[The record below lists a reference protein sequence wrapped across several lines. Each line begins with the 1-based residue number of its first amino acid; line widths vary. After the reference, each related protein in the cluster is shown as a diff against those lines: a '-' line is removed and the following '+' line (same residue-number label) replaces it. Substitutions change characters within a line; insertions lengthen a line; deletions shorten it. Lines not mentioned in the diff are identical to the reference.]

1 MPVATQCLASR
12 PSGGPP
18 PATDKRGSA
27 ASDDEEERE
36 QERVEL
42 EKEDLSEDEDGEE
55 PVRWSPRDPMQW
67 GKTRQ
72 AQIYEGLQVLE
83 TGGFLVGDDV
93 EDTMHDVNAVLR
105 EAIHK
110 ATWWRSLEMASAGYW
125 TCVFA
130 LVRKHVRLTEWCIR
144 GHLEEEVDAARERC
158 TIDYLH
164 GLLKDQQSSTFSDR
178 SAGDQCQTTA
188 ATFGRNGF
196 SRAVTQDNEKRR
208 RLDVRPLGGPR
219 QRRRKMH
226 ALQVL
231 FLEAELD
238 AIPAQIMRMEQP
250 AKYLYTGQSKGRKQL
265 VQRLGEDFEANQER
279 RQQGFFSRQA
289 AMGLG
294 GRKKQRDGP
303 SLAQMFPFHK
313 DARDARLGGVE
324 CSDDEDEPVPQQASA
339 KLPSEE
345 EMKVHSKLKEL
356 LAVAE
361 RKSAAGP
368 SDAPS
373 ELAVQRLL
381 REQAEDRA
389 EQELRDDE
397 ELEELRGAQAG
408 LRSSSEVSNTDQS
421 AQEDASTGGAGGDEQ
436 LLGSDA
442 KELDLP
448 SGVVA
453 KMKRVLKAYEKAQCG
468 AKLTKQ
474 EEVDVVWWSRVDVK
488 RLLEDDEVH
497 VPRRKKELTVEQIL
511 AKRRKLGEA
520 EEKRTARATEKE
532 VRDALKEAERQ
543 RKIAKR
549 QASRDKR
556 DAAQMAR
563 LVASVQ
569 RNKDCDARAKS
580 RLNEH
585 VAKQL
590 QSEQTKLSKKRER
603 AAAHMA
609 KAIKNNHT
617 AAVALPPTANG
628 NAPMKLFLP
637 KRPLPKHE
645 NAKTYEGHARF
656 VANNLSAQRSGH
668 MPVSYEGPTL
678 TCKAV
683 DISKLRKHGS
693 RKRKARDDEYDW

>member
-1 MPVATQCLASR
+1 MASSSAESAAMPVAAQSLVPR
-12 PSGGPP
+12 PPGGSQ
-18 PATDKRGSA
+18 PAADKGGSA
-27 ASDDEEERE
+27 ASDDDEEERE

-42 EKEDLSEDEDGEE
+42 EKEDFSEDEDGEE

-83 TGGFLVGDDV
+83 TRGFLVGDDV

-110 ATWWRSLEMASAGYW
+110 AAWWRSLEMASAGYW
-125 TCVFA
+125 ACVFA
-130 LVRKHVRLTEWCIR
+130 LVRKHIRLTEWCIR

-158 TIDYLH
+158 TIHYLH
-164 GLLKDQQSSTFSDR
+164 GLLKDQKSNTFSDR

-188 ATFGRNGF
+188 ATPGRNGF
-196 SRAVTQDNEKRR
+196 SRAVTRDNDKRR

-238 AIPAQIMRMEQP
+238 AIPAQIMRLEQP
-250 AKYLYTGQSKGRKQL
+250 AKHLYTGQSKGRKQL
-265 VQRLGEDFEANQER
+265 VQRLGEDFEANQEQ

-294 GRKKQRDGP
+294 GRKKQPDGP
-303 SLAQMFPFHK
+303 SLAQMFPFHQGS
-313 DARDARLGGVE
+313 RDARLGGVE
-324 CSDDEDEPVPQQASA
+324 YSDDEDEPVAEQAIA
-339 KLPSEE
+339 KPPSEE
-345 EMKVHSKLKEL
+345 EMKVRSKLKEL
-356 LAVAE
+356 LAAAE
-361 RKSAAGP
+361 
-368 SDAPS
+368 
-373 ELAVQRLL
+373 
-381 REQAEDRA
+381 RA
-389 EQELRDDE
+389 EQEQRDDQ
-397 ELEELRGAQAG
+397 ELKELRGAQAE
-408 LRSSSEVSNTDQS
+408 LCSSPEVSNTDQS
-421 AQEDASTGGAGGDEQ
+421 VCEGGGG
-436 LLGSDA
+436 DA
-442 KELDLP
+442 KEFDLP

-474 EEVDVVWWSRVDVK
+474 EEADVEWWSRVDVK
-488 RLLEDDEVH
+488 RLLEDGEVH
-497 VPRRKKELTVEQIL
+497 VPRRKKELSVEQLL
-511 AKRRKLGEA
+511 AKRRKFSEA
-520 EEKRTARATEKE
+520 EEKRTTRATEKE
-532 VRDALKEAERQ
+532 LRDALKEAERQ

-549 QASRDKR
+549 QASRDKK

-563 LVASVQ
+563 LVGSVQ
-569 RNKDCDARAKS
+569 RHKDRDARARS

-585 VAKQL
+585 IAKQL
-590 QSEQTKLSKKRER
+590 QSEQTKLSRKRER
-603 AAAHMA
+603 AAEHMA

-617 AAVALPPTANG
+617 AAVALPSSANG
-628 NAPMKLFLP
+628 EAPMKLFLP
-637 KRPLPKHE
+637 KRPVPKHE

-656 VANNLSAQRSGH
+656 VANSLSAQRSGH
-668 MPVSYEGPTL
+668 MPVSYEGPTP

-683 DISKLRKHGS
+683 DISKLRKHDG
-693 RKRKARDDEYDW
+693 RKRKARDDDDL